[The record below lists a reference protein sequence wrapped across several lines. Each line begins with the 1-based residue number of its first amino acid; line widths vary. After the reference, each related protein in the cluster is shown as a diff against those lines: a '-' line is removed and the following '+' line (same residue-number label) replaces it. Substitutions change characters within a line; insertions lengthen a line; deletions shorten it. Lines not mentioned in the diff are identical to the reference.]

1 VTVNIDLDDARATER
16 LGEDLARALKKGDVL
31 TLYGDVGA
39 GKSTLARGLIRALA
53 HDADLDVPSPTFTLV
68 QSYELRIPVSHFDLY
83 RLNDLTDLDELGL
96 DEAAAQGIALVEWP
110 ERAGNR
116 LPANSIKLKFREAGE
131 GRNAVI
137 TGPQEAMERIERALT
152 IRQFLTQHGFGTAR
166 RSWFQGDAS
175 TRSFEKIEVPD
186 RPDMILMDHPEK
198 PDLSPIVNG
207 RSYRQTARITW
218 TVTPFV
224 AVSRTLM
231 AHGFAAPDIVA
242 IDLDAGILLM
252 ENLGDGKVT
261 DASGAP
267 ISERYMAAVE
277 LLAKLHDTRIARDL
291 PIGNGR
297 IYTLPPYDR
306 DALLIEARLMIE
318 WYVPYRLGRAASEA
332 DSQEFN
338 TLWDELIAL
347 LERSETGLILRDY
360 HSPNLIWRN
369 DRTGT
374 DRLGLVD
381 IQDALYG
388 PLSYD
393 VSSLAQDARVTIP
406 AELEAELLAAY
417 CSSRHARGTFDEA
430 GFREAYAITA
440 LQRATKIL
448 GIFVRLD
455 KRDGKPDYLKH
466 LPRIE
471 AYVKRALSHPRL
483 AKLSRFYSSFLN

>member
-1 VTVNIDLDDARATER
+1 VTFAIDLPDSRTTER

-31 TLYGDVGA
+31 ALSGDLGA
-39 GKSTLARGLIRALA
+39 GKSTLARALIRAIA
-53 HDADLDVPSPTFTLV
+53 NDPELDVPSPTFTLV
-68 QSYELRIPVSHFDLY
+68 QSYELRILVSHFDLY
-83 RLNDLTDLDELGL
+83 RLKEPDELDELGL
-96 DEAAAQGIALVEWP
+96 DEAAAQGIALIEWP
-110 ERAGNR
+110 ERAGSR
-116 LPANSIKLKFREAGE
+116 LPMNVIRLELSEEAQ
-131 GRNAVI
+131 GRKAVI
-137 TGPQEAMERIERALT
+137 SGSQDSIERIERTLA
-152 IRQFLTQHGFGTAR
+152 IRHFLTRHQLAGAR
-166 RSWFQGDAS
+166 RIWFQGDAS
-175 TRSFEKIEVPD
+175 TRSFERISIGN

-198 PDLSPIVNG
+198 PDVSPVING

-224 AVSRTLM
+224 AVARALK
-231 AHGFAAPDIVA
+231 AHGFAAPEIIA
-242 IDLDAGILLM
+242 ENLDAGILLM
-252 ENLGDGKVT
+252 ENLGHGKVT

-267 ISERYMAAVE
+267 IAERYKAAVE
-277 LLAKLHDTRIARDL
+277 LLAKLHDTRIGRDL
-291 PIGNGR
+291 SVGNGKT
-297 IYTLPPYDR
+297 YTLPPYDR

-318 WYVPYRLGRAASEA
+318 WYVPYRLGRAATKGE
-332 DSQEFN
+332 SQEFD
-338 TLWDELIAL
+338 TLWDDLIAVL
-347 LERSETGLILRDY
+347 GRSETGLILRDF
-360 HSPNLIWRN
+360 HSPNLIWREEKQ
-369 DRTGT
+369 GT

-406 AELEAELLAAY
+406 AELEGELLNVY
-417 CSSRHARGTFDEA
+417 CKARHAAGDFDEPA
-430 GFREAYAITA
+430 FREAYAITA

-471 AYVKRALSHPRL
+471 AYVKRALAHQKL